1 MVQSG
6 NTLKNPQ
13 KKFFLPRKHRGCQR
27 QTAVIF
33 PPSCIIT
40 FQIYSL
46 KGTFLS
52 LRFLFIDL
60 SAEEIDEEKTFLPF
74 MELPDHILNFQ
85 IHEKGNQGRRRIQ
98 TERKEAEEKS
108 SIFDYSKSEE
118 RKRTRGFRYGEKS
131 LFDYFSIWQVNRR
144 QSKTYPECCA
154 ILFQKQTYSFS

>member
-1 MVQSG
+1 
-6 NTLKNPQ
+6 
-13 KKFFLPRKHRGCQR
+13 
-27 QTAVIF
+27 
-33 PPSCIIT
+33 
-40 FQIYSL
+40 
-46 KGTFLS
+46 
-52 LRFLFIDL
+52 
-60 SAEEIDEEKTFLPF
+60 

-85 IHEKGNQGRRRIQ
+85 IHEKGNQRRRRIQ

-108 SIFDYSKSEE
+108 SILDYSKSEAGEDLEKE